1 MGAQQSVVCKESPTL
16 KQMCD
21 PEFLSQFD
29 GTSQKWTSDIN
40 AVAPVRL
47 ANKGVGATP
56 TGTVPALFK
65 EAVKK
70 HGSAV
75 ALRAELHEDGRPPV
89 DGKEQGVPFKEWTW
103 AQYYTECVIAAK
115 AFVNFGLEHKN
126 GVCVW
131 GFNAPEW
138 HMSQMAATLAS
149 GVAAG
154 IYPTDNIE
162 QVEHKAFDTNAV
174 VACVQ
179 GKKQVDTL
187 AKLCKA
193 GKLPMLR
200 AVVYWT
206 PETEAIEGFT
216 NADGVEVKVVFW
228 KDLPMHMGTVTD
240 RDIDDRQAQSA
251 PGSCVGIIYTS
262 GTTGKPKGVMVSHDN
277 VIYETAAAMS
287 GVLDREVMD
296 TIRARGNKPIRSL
309 SYLPLSHVA
318 GMVLDIVGP
327 VVTTATTHPWTVTFA
342 RATDLKEGTL
352 KFRLLEVRPTVFLG
366 VPRVWEKIQE
376 GILAA
381 RAQNPPGCCME
392 GLIKGAKA
400 SGAEYANNRLMGG
413 TGRSPACYT
422 APWNQAVFN
431 KAKNALGLDQC
442 LFAVSGAA
450 PIQASTVDFFG
461 ALGIIIN
468 DFYGMS
474 EGTGMVCMS
483 HPKAHLPGSV
493 GYAVEGTE
501 CALLKES
508 VVDGVTTY
516 VRVQPCPASLFD
528 SGDAIPEEYQGEIC
542 YRGRG
547 IMMGYLTN
555 PAYGDD
561 HVASLNEKNA
571 EAIDADGW
579 LHSGDKGTVCTR
591 GMFKITGRY
600 KELIIGA
607 GGENIAPVPIEAAIK
622 DALGGQGGVVSNV
635 MMVGDKRKFNTCL
648 ITLTCEGANGEKP
661 GSDVLAGGA
670 AKVSSAK
677 VVRDACNDKTFT
689 DKITAAIAKVC
700 KDGHVCPSAASR
712 VGKFTILPNDFSV
725 EGEEFTPTL
734 KLKRKVVELKHHNA
748 IEAMYAPEAEKLLY
762 VPYKA

>member
-1 MGAQQSVVCKESPTL
+1 MGSQQSLVYSESPTL
-16 KQMCD
+16 KYMQD
-21 PEFLSQFD
+21 QDYLPQYTK
-29 GTSQKWTSDIN
+29 GPTWTGDVES
-40 AVAPVRL
+40 VAPIRL
-47 ANKGVGATP
+47 SKKGLGASETA
-56 TGTVPALFK
+56 TIPALFK
-65 EAVKK
+65 VAAVK
-70 HGSAV
+70 HANV
-75 ALRAELHEDGRPPV
+75 CALRVERNADGTPPATGAERD
-89 DGKEQGVPFKEWTW
+89 VPWVQWTW
-103 AQYYTECVIAAK
+103 REYYAECVVAAK

-138 HMSQMAATLAS
+138 HMSQMGATLCS

-162 QVEHKAFDTNAV
+162 QVEHKAFDTNSV
-174 VACVQ
+174 VGCVQ

-193 GKLPMLR
+193 GKLPKMR
-200 AVVYWT
+200 AIVYWT
-206 PETEAIEGFT
+206 PEKDVISDFT
-216 NADGVEVKVVFW
+216 NADGTEVKVVFW
-228 KDLPMHMGTVTD
+228 KDLSKHTGSVSD
-240 RDIDDRQAQSA
+240 NDLEERQAQSA

-277 VIYETAAAMS
+277 IIYEGKCAMD
-287 GVLDREVMD
+287 GILTDEDLHTMRTTGTGTVR
-296 TIRARGNKPIRSL
+296 TI

-318 GMVLDIVGP
+318 GMLLDIMGP
-327 VVTTATTHPWTVTFA
+327 MITTAQIHPWTVTFA
-342 RATDLKEGTL
+342 RASDLKEGTL

-376 GILAA
+376 AMLAT
-381 RAQNPPGCCME
+381 RAANPPGCCLASM
-392 GLIKGAKA
+392 ITNAKA
-400 SGAEYANNRLMGG
+400 SGSEYANNRALGG
-413 TGRSPACYT
+413 TGRSPGCYT
-422 APWNQAVFN
+422 APCNQVVFK
-431 KAKNALGLDQC
+431 KARDALGLDHC
-442 LFAVSGAA
+442 LFAISGAA
-450 PIQASTVDFFG
+450 PIQATTVDYFG

-483 HPKAHLPGSV
+483 TPAAHLPGSC
-493 GYAVEGTE
+493 GFSIQGTD
-501 CALLKES
+501 CALLKEKN
-508 VVDGVTTY
+508 GKFE
-516 VRVQPCPASLFD
+516 RVPPCPASLFD